1 MSQQPS
7 VGRIVH
13 YHPSAINRDG
23 AVAKDPD
30 QDQPNV
36 AIIIYVHSATC
47 VNLYVV
53 NKWGT
58 ANSHTSICEGGPDQ
72 PGTWS
77 WPPRV

>member
-1 MSQQPS
+1 MPQQPS

-13 YHPSAINRDG
+13 YHPTS
-23 AVAKDPD
+23 KDE
-30 QDQPNV
+30 DQPNV
-36 AIIIYVHSATC
+36 ALVAYVHNATC
-47 VNLYVV
+47 LNLYVV

-58 ANSHTSICEGGPDQ
+58 ATGYTSVCEGGPDK